1 MVASAPGDRLSS
13 PQARPPSRRHATVT
27 RGLFITGTD
36 TGVGKTRVGTLLIR
50 ELVGRDLRICARK
63 PVESGCMRHGN
74 ALVPADALA
83 LRAAAGNREALDRVC
98 AFPLEA
104 PVSPTRAAALAG
116 QSLSLEQL
124 IAVCRQ
130 DVGAEDFLVVEGAGG
145 FLSPLTRDALNADL
159 ARRLG
164 LPVLLVTADRLG
176 AVHQVLVAAEAI
188 ARRGLILAAVVLNQV
203 DPALD
208 ARLDNAAEL
217 AHWLGRAVVA
227 LPHQSSPGP
236 LPQLTML
243 AEVLARNR

>member
-1 MVASAPGDRLSS
+1 M
-13 PQARPPSRRHATVT
+13 T

-116 QSLSLEQL
+116 QTLDLEQL

-130 DVGAEDFLVVEGAGG
+130 NVGAEDFLVVEGAGG

-159 ARRLG
+159 ARQLD

-188 ARRGLILAAVVLNQV
+188 ARRGLILAAVVLNQI

-217 AHWLGRAVVA
+217 AHWLGRTIIA
-227 LPHQSSPGP
+227 LPSQAGTGA
-236 LPQLTML
+236 LPQLAAL
-243 AEVLARNR
+243 AEKLARNR

>member
-1 MVASAPGDRLSS
+1 MTP
-13 PQARPPSRRHATVT
+13 
-27 RGLFITGTD
+27 GLFITGTD

-50 ELVGRDLRICARK
+50 ELVGRDMRICARK
-63 PVESGCMRHGN
+63 PVESGCIRHGN
-74 ALVPADALA
+74 ELVPADALA

-124 IAVCRQ
+124 IAACRQ

-159 ARRLG
+159 ARRLR

-176 AVHQVLVAAEAI
+176 AVHQVLVAAEAVE
-188 ARRGLILAAVVLNQV
+188 RRGLTLAAVVLNRL

-208 ARLDNAAEL
+208 PRLDNAAEL
-217 AHWLGRAVVA
+217 AHWLRGTLIA
-227 LPHQSSPGP
+227 LPNRAGAGP
-236 LPQLTML
+236 LPQLAALAEML
-243 AEVLARNR
+243 ARDR

>member
-1 MVASAPGDRLSS
+1 M
-13 PQARPPSRRHATVT
+13 T

-50 ELVGRDLRICARK
+50 ELVGRDMRICARK
-63 PVESGCMRHGN
+63 PVESGCIRHGN
-74 ALVPADALA
+74 ELVPADALA

-124 IAVCRQ
+124 IAACRQ

-176 AVHQVLVAAEAI
+176 AVHQVLVAAEAVE
-188 ARRGLILAAVVLNQV
+188 RRGLTLAAVVLNRL

-208 ARLDNAAEL
+208 PRLDNAAEL
-217 AHWLGRAVVA
+217 AHWLGRMIIA
-227 LPHQSSPGP
+227 LPNRAGAGP
-236 LPQLTML
+236 LPQLAAL
-243 AEVLARNR
+243 AEMLARNR

>member
-1 MVASAPGDRLSS
+1 
-13 PQARPPSRRHATVT
+13 VT
-27 RGLFITGTD
+27 PGLFITGTD

-50 ELVGRDLRICARK
+50 ELVDRDMRICARK
-63 PVESGCMRHGN
+63 PVESGCIRHGN
-74 ALVPADALA
+74 ELVPADALA
-83 LRAAAGNREALDRVC
+83 LRAAAGNRETLDRVC

-116 QSLSLEQL
+116 QSLNLAQL
-124 IAVCRQ
+124 IAACRQ

-145 FLSPLTRDALNADL
+145 FLSPLTQDALNADL

-164 LPVLLVTADRLG
+164 LPLLLGTADRLG

-188 ARRGLILAAVVLNQV
+188 ERRGLTLAAVVLNQL

-217 AHWLGRAVVA
+217 AHWLGRTIIA
-227 LPHQSSPGP
+227 LPSQAGAGP
-236 LPQLTML
+236 LPQLAAL
-243 AEVLARNR
+243 AEMLARNP

>member
-1 MVASAPGDRLSS
+1 M
-13 PQARPPSRRHATVT
+13 T

-50 ELVGRDLRICARK
+50 ELVGRDLRICVRK

-116 QSLSLEQL
+116 QTLDLEQL
-124 IAVCRQ
+124 IAACRQ

-145 FLSPLTRDALNADL
+145 FLSPLTRDELNADL
-159 ARRLG
+159 ARQLD

-188 ARRGLILAAVVLNQV
+188 ARRGLILAAVVLNQI

-217 AHWLGRAVVA
+217 AHWLGRTIIA
-227 LPHQSSPGP
+227 LPSQAGTGA
-236 LPQLTML
+236 LPQLAAL
-243 AEVLARNR
+243 AEKLARNR

>member
-1 MVASAPGDRLSS
+1 
-13 PQARPPSRRHATVT
+13 VT

-116 QSLSLEQL
+116 QTLDLEQL

-130 DVGAEDFLVVEGAGG
+130 NVGAEDFLVVEGAGG

-159 ARRLG
+159 ARQLD

-188 ARRGLILAAVVLNQV
+188 ARRGLILAAVVLNQI

-217 AHWLGRAVVA
+217 AHWLGRTIIA
-227 LPHQSSPGP
+227 LPSQAGTGA
-236 LPQLTML
+236 LPQLAAL
-243 AEVLARNR
+243 AEKLARNR